1 MTPELEG
8 KLKDAIHRIVKDGLS
23 SYHISPREI
32 EKFKYMSF
40 DSRVGW
46 LDRESISGTLSA
58 VNIDISPMTLDD
70 AGDVYEVVWQAGEV
84 ENIFSRFR
92 WFRLGNGRVPL
103 SEEEIEWIRNN
114 QIDSNHPIFKY
125 FVNLIDVVSL

>member
-23 SYHISPREI
+23 SYHISPGEI

-40 DSRVGW
+40 DSSVGR
-46 LDRESISGTLSA
+46 LDLESIGGTLSA
-58 VNIDISPMTLDD
+58 VNLDTTPMTLDD
-70 AGDVYEVVWQAGEV
+70 AGDVYEVVWQTGEIG
-84 ENIFSRFR
+84 NIFSRFR
-92 WFRLGNGRVPL
+92 WFRLGSGRVPL